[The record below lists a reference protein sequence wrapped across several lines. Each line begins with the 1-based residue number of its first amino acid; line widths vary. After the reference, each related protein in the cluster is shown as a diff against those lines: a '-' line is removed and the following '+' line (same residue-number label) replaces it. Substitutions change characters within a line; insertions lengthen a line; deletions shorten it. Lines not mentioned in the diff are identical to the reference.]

1 MPSAAVVHCLDHRP
15 STRSPHKKRRELL
28 LMNTVPAD
36 TGKQVRPL
44 YLLADIGGTNAR
56 FAFADPVNTAP
67 EPIANYAVEE
77 FPSFEEVLNQLR
89 QDWQA
94 LNLSNTYLARVCLA
108 VAAIPEQREISFTNN
123 PWRFTAESVAEQMIC
138 PHINIINDF
147 AAVARALP
155 ALSAEHLE
163 AIGGGGVEQYKPMVA
178 IGPGTGTGVASVVF
192 DRECKPIVLPGEGG
206 HVDFAP
212 ITDIEAK
219 ILSRLRAQFGRVSIE
234 RLLCGA
240 GIMNIY
246 RALADIRSLPVVHL
260 TPEAVGGA
268 AQQGEDALA
277 VEAMNT
283 FFSVLGSA
291 AGNLALTLGAGGGV
305 YLAGGIAPRYID
317 LLRKSDFR
325 ARFLAKGRFADF
337 NGGIATFVITH
348 PDPGLLGAALTCA
361 EAN

>member
-1 MPSAAVVHCLDHRP
+1 
-15 STRSPHKKRRELL
+15 
-28 LMNTVPAD
+28 MNTVPAD

-56 FAFADPVNTAP
+56 FAFTDPVNTAP

-123 PWRFTAESVAEQMIC
+123 PWRFTAEGVAEQMMC
-138 PHINIINDF
+138 PHISIINDF

-163 AIGGGGVEQYKPMVA
+163 AIGGGEVEQYKPMVA

-192 DRECKPIVLPGEGG
+192 DRECRPIVLPGEGG

-219 ILSRLRAQFGRVSIE
+219 ILRRLRAQFGRVSIE

-246 RALADIRSLPVVHL
+246 RALADIRGLPAVHL
-260 TPEAVGGA
+260 TPETVGSA
-268 AQQGEDALA
+268 AQQGDDALA
-277 VEAMNT
+277 GEAMNT

-291 AGNLALTLGAGGGV
+291 AGNLALTLGARGGV
-305 YLAGGIAPRYID
+305 YLAGGIAPGYID

-337 NGGIATFVITH
+337 NGDIATYVITH
-348 PDPGLLGAALTCA
+348 PDPGLLGAALICA

>member
-1 MPSAAVVHCLDHRP
+1 MQNVAVVHCLDRRF
-15 STRSPHKKRRELL
+15 SIRSQCWKLRELL
-28 LMNTVPAD
+28 PMNTVPVD
-36 TGKQVRPL
+36 TGQQVRPL

-56 FAFADPVNTAP
+56 FAFADPVNTVP
-67 EPIANYAVEE
+67 QPIANYAVEE

-94 LNLSNTYLARVCLA
+94 LSLSNTYLSRVCLA

-123 PWRFTAESVAEQMIC
+123 PWRFTADGVAKQMMC
-138 PHINIINDF
+138 PHISIINDF

-163 AIGGGGVEQYKPMVA
+163 AIGGGEAEPHKPMVA

-192 DRECKPIVLPGEGG
+192 DRESRPIVLPGEGG

-246 RALADIRSLPVVHL
+246 RALADIRSLPGIHL
-260 TPEAVGGA
+260 SPEAVGSA
-268 AQQGEDALA
+268 AQQGDDALA
-277 VEAMNT
+277 SEAMNT

-291 AGNLALTLGAGGGV
+291 AGNLALTLGARGGV

-337 NGGIATFVITH
+337 NGGIATSVITH
-348 PDPGLLGAALTCA
+348 PDPGLLGAALICG
-361 EAN
+361 EAC

>member
-1 MPSAAVVHCLDHRP
+1 MPAEAPTTQQS
-15 STRSPHKKRRELL
+15 
-28 LMNTVPAD
+28 
-36 TGKQVRPL
+36 L
-44 YLLADIGGTNAR
+44 YLVADIGGTNAR
-56 FAFADPVNTAP
+56 FAYVDSNRAAP
-67 EPIANYAVEE
+67 QPIANYAVED
-77 FPSFEEVLNQLR
+77 FPSFDEILNQLEH
-89 QDWQA
+89 DWQE
-94 LNLSNTYLARVCLA
+94 LKSQNTVLERVCLA

-123 PWRFTAESVAEQMIC
+123 AWRFTAASVAARLGCKQIS
-138 PHINIINDF
+138 IINDF

-155 ALSAEHLE
+155 ALTAEHLE
-163 AIGGGGVEQYKPMVA
+163 AIGGGEAIASRPMVA
-178 IGPGTGTGVASVVF
+178 IGPGTGTGVASLVF
-192 DRECKPIVLPGEGG
+192 DRAGAPIILPGEGG

-246 RALADIRSLPVVHL
+246 RSLADIRDLPTVHHS
-260 TPEAVGGA
+260 PEAVGAA
-268 AQQGEDALA
+268 AQQGNDTLA
-277 VEAMNT
+277 VETMNT

-291 AGNLALTLGAGGGV
+291 AGKLALTLGARGGV

-337 NGGIATFVITH
+337 NGDIATYVVTH
-348 PDPGLLGAALTCA
+348 PDPGLLGAALICL
-361 EAN
+361 EKYDDGR

>member
-1 MPSAAVVHCLDHRP
+1 MLP
-15 STRSPHKKRRELL
+15 
-28 LMNTVPAD
+28 MNTVPANPHHN
-36 TGKQVRPL
+36 RRSL
-44 YLLADIGGTNAR
+44 YLVADIGGTNAR
-56 FAFADPVNTAP
+56 FAFVERDNPLP
-67 EPIANYAVEE
+67 QPIANYAVED
-77 FPSFEEVLNQLR
+77 FPSFDGVLDQLES
-89 QDWQA
+89 DWLELQQQNA
-94 LNLSNTYLARVCLA
+94 VLEGACLA

-123 PWRFTAESVAEQMIC
+123 AWRFTAASVATRLGCEQIS
-138 PHINIINDF
+138 IINDF

-155 ALSAEHLE
+155 ALTADHLE
-163 AIGGGGVEQYKPMVA
+163 AIGGGEAASHKPKVA

-192 DRECKPIVLPGEGG
+192 DQAGAPIVLPGEGG

-246 RALADIRSLPVVHL
+246 RSLADIRDQTAVHHS
-260 TPEAVGGA
+260 PEAVGGA
-268 AQQGEDALA
+268 AQLGNDNLA
-277 VEAMNT
+277 AETMNT

-291 AGNLALTLGAGGGV
+291 AGNLALTLGARGGV

-337 NGGIATFVITH
+337 NGDIATYVVTH
-348 PDPGLLGAALTCA
+348 PDPGLLGAALICQDDHDDGR
-361 EAN
+361 

>member
-1 MPSAAVVHCLDHRP
+1 MSLEPLLSTVSAESSATQQ
-15 STRSPHKKRRELL
+15 S
-28 LMNTVPAD
+28 
-36 TGKQVRPL
+36 L
-44 YLLADIGGTNAR
+44 YLVADIGGTNAR
-56 FAFADPVNTAP
+56 FAFVDSNSSAP
-67 EPIANYAVEE
+67 QPIANYAVED
-77 FPSFEEVLNQLR
+77 FPSFDEVLNQLED
-89 QDWQA
+89 DWQE
-94 LNLSNTYLARVCLA
+94 LKSQNTVLERVCLA

-123 PWRFTAESVAEQMIC
+123 AWRFTSASVAARLGCRQIS
-138 PHINIINDF
+138 IINDF

-155 ALSAEHLE
+155 ALTADHLE
-163 AIGGGGVEQYKPMVA
+163 AIGGGDAAPYKPMVA

-192 DRECKPIVLPGEGG
+192 DQAGTPIVLPGEGG

-246 RALADIRSLPVVHL
+246 RSLADIRDQTAVHHS
-260 TPEAVGGA
+260 PEAVGGA
-268 AQQGEDALA
+268 AQQGNDNLA
-277 VEAMNT
+277 AETMNT

-291 AGNLALTLGAGGGV
+291 AGNLALTLGARGGV

-337 NGGIATFVITH
+337 NGDIATYVVTH
-348 PDPGLLGAALTCA
+348 PDPGLLGAALICL
-361 EAN
+361 EESSGGR